1 MVFFLAITENTDVMR
16 SRLHPY
22 GCIVIYLHQHGNT
35 CLDMDATVTCKCRVA
50 QVDGNLFSPEMP
62 TLTPTVCTNLN
73 DSIQSVVSSLGCHK
87 VLCKHFSPLNT
98 VILNQWDVCSLFVCF
113 KVKKRSVEVFVVNW
127 PKYNQL
133 VLSTDGDWRTCM
145 PMHRKCICTSYIN
158 HSCLSACSF
167 FRGPTLPT
175 LSLSTSRTRQ
185 NVIVGFSNYR

>member
-113 KVKKRSVEVFVVNW
+113 KVKKGAL
-127 PKYNQL
+127 KCL
-133 VLSTDGDWRTCM
+133 LSTDQNTTNW
-145 PMHRKCICTSYIN
+145 
-158 HSCLSACSF
+158 SCLQTEIGEHACLCIGSVYAHHISI
-167 FRGPTLPT
+167 TLVFLPAP
-175 LSLSTSRTRQ
+175 
-185 NVIVGFSNYR
+185 FSGDQHSQHWAYLLPVLDKM